1 MRKQAQMLTGA
12 IIVAVA
18 AGLAQAAPADP
29 RDHDPARPHYAAAIQ
44 GNAEA
49 QAALGT
55 LYFKG
60 EGVPRS
66 DTHAFQWFLRAAQQ
80 NHAQAQ
86 LALSGMFANG
96 QGVARHDVLA
106 YKWAYLAETNAP
118 DADVRRRA
126 GEILDLLAGR
136 MAEHEMAEARR
147 LVGVPALASD
157 GRRPAKLDQTRL
169 EPAKLEPVRPEP
181 VNVEPVKVEPTA
193 KREPAT
199 DASAPSAPARSD
211 QPAASSK
218 PEVGGSVNQA
228 GPEPAMMQPA
238 ERRPGRLARMREE
251 LEMAHRTLPIID
263 FNVWH

>member
-1 MRKQAQMLTGA
+1 MLTGA
-12 IIVAVA
+12 IVVAVA
-18 AGLAQAAPADP
+18 AAGLVQAAPADP
-29 RDHDPARPHYAAAIQ
+29 REHDPARPHYAAAIQ
-44 GNAEA
+44 GNADA

-55 LYFKG
+55 LYAKG

-126 GEILDLLAGR
+126 GEMLDLLAGR
-136 MAEHEMAEARR
+136 MAQHEMAEARR

-157 GRRPAKLDQTRL
+157 GRRPAKLDQAKL
-169 EPAKLEPVRPEP
+169 EPAKLEPVKIEP
-181 VNVEPVKVEPTA
+181 A
-193 KREPAT
+193 KREPAET
-199 DASAPSAPARSD
+199 TASSDPARSEI
-211 QPAASSK
+211 SSDSSN
-218 PEVGGSVNQA
+218 PEVGGGANQA
-228 GPEPAMMQPA
+228 RPEPAVMRPA

-263 FNVWH
+263 FSIWH

>member
-12 IIVAVA
+12 LIVAVAA

-29 RDHDPARPHYAAAIQ
+29 RDYDPARPHYAAAIQ

-55 LYFKG
+55 LYAKG

-80 NHAQAQ
+80 DHAQAQ

-126 GEILDLLAGR
+126 GEMLDLLAAR
-136 MAEHEMAEARR
+136 MAEHEIAEARR

-157 GRRPAKLDQTRL
+157 ARRPAKLDQTKL
-169 EPAKLEPVRPEP
+169 EPAKLEPA
-181 VNVEPVKVEPTA
+181 KVEPA
-193 KREPAT
+193 KREPAET
-199 DASAPSAPARSD
+199 AGFSEPVRSQASF
-211 QPAASSK
+211 
-218 PEVGGSVNQA
+218 GSGKLEAGDNANQA
-228 GPEPAMMQPA
+228 RPESAVMRPG

-263 FNVWH
+263 FSVWR

>member
-1 MRKQAQMLTGA
+1 MKTHMLTGA
-12 IIVAVA
+12 IIVAIA
-18 AGLAQAAPADP
+18 AGGLAHAAPADP
-29 RDHDPARPHYAAAIQ
+29 RDHDPARPHFAAAIQ

-55 LYFKG
+55 LYAKG

-66 DTHAFQWFLRAAQQ
+66 DTYAFQWFLRAAQQ
-80 NHAQAQ
+80 DHAQAQ

-106 YKWAYLAETNAP
+106 YKWAYLAETHAA

-126 GEILDLLAGR
+126 GEMLDLLAGR
-136 MAEHEMAEARR
+136 MAEHEIAEARR

-157 GRRPAKLDQTRL
+157 ARRPAKLEQTKL
-169 EPAKLEPVRPEP
+169 ETAKVEPAK
-181 VNVEPVKVEPTA
+181 VEPGKIGPA
-193 KREPAT
+193 KREPAET
-199 DASAPSAPARSD
+199 PAFSEPARSD
-211 QPAASSK
+211 VSSGSSK
-218 PEVGGSVNQA
+218 PEAADNANQTP
-228 GPEPAMMQPA
+228 PEPPVMRSA

-251 LEMAHRTLPIID
+251 LEKAHRTLPIID

>member
-1 MRKQAQMLTGA
+1 MKTHMLTGA
-12 IIVAVA
+12 IIVAIA
-18 AGLAQAAPADP
+18 AGGLAHAAPADP
-29 RDHDPARPHYAAAIQ
+29 RDHDPARPHFAAAIQ

-55 LYFKG
+55 LYAKG

-66 DTHAFQWFLRAAQQ
+66 DTYAFQWFLRAAQQ
-80 NHAQAQ
+80 DHAQAQ

-106 YKWAYLAETNAP
+106 YKWAYLAETHAA

-126 GEILDLLAGR
+126 GEMLDLLAGR
-136 MAEHEMAEARR
+136 MAEHEIAEARR

-157 GRRPAKLDQTRL
+157 ARRPAKVEQEKL
-169 EPAKLEPVRPEP
+169 EPAKLGAVNAEPA
-181 VNVEPVKVEPTA
+181 T
-193 KREPAT
+193 REPAT
-199 DASAPSAPARSD
+199 EAWAPSAPARSE

-218 PEVGGSVNQA
+218 AEVDGSANQA
-228 GPEPAMMQPA
+228 RAEPAAMRPA

-251 LEMAHRTLPIID
+251 LEKAHRTLPIID

>member
-1 MRKQAQMLTGA
+1 MRKQAQKLTGA

-18 AGLAQAAPADP
+18 AAGLANAAPADP
-29 RDHDPARPHYAAAIQ
+29 RDHDPATPHYAAAIQ
-44 GNAEA
+44 GNADA

-55 LYFKG
+55 LYAKG

-66 DTHAFQWFLRAAQQ
+66 DTYAFQWFLRAAEQ

-136 MAEHEMAEARR
+136 MAEHELAEARR

-157 GRRPAKLDQTRL
+157 ARRPANLDQASL
-169 EPAKLEPVRPEP
+169 EPAKLEPAK
-181 VNVEPVKVEPTA
+181 VEPVKIEPA
-193 KREPAT
+193 KREPVT
-199 DASAPSAPARSD
+199 DASAPSAPARPAR
-211 QPAASSK
+211 PAASDK
-218 PEVGGSVNQA
+218 PEVGDSASQA
-228 GPEPAMMQPA
+228 SPESAVMRPA

-263 FNVWH
+263 FSVWH